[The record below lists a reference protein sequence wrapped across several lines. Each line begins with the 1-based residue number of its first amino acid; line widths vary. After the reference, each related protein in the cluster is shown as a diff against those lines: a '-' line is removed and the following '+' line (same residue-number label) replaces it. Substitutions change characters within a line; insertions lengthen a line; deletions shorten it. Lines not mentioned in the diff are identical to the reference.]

1 MNPDPW
7 TLYPKQQSLYPKPRT
22 LHPAHPAPC
31 APPCAPC
38 TLHTLRTLHPASY
51 QILDLMHPTPYT
63 LNPKPRSAAAME
75 AAGLGTDPGMWNQV
89 ANTKPYT
96 LHPKS

>member
-1 MNPDPW
+1 
-7 TLYPKQQSLYPKPRT
+7 
-22 LHPAHPAPC
+22 
-31 APPCAPC
+31 
-38 TLHTLRTLHPASY
+38 
-51 QILDLMHPTPYT
+51 MHPTPYT